1 MQLIDRNDVVLSVSI
16 ASVEAY
22 RVGCVDERDVRPA
35 ETAVE
40 NLAGRWAG
48 QGALE
53 TSSGTR
59 ETVKCVVIYEV
70 KSGNTVINQN
80 LRCASASYKIDAQTQ
95 MKVAAGQLSGT
106 WAESSFGTSG
116 TVSGQVRTGGFTIVV
131 DGGLFSAR
139 MSVASG
145 KSSQTLNILPVGL
158 AVTKISIGLKRGT

>member
-1 MQLIDRNDVVLSVSI
+1 MTKTVAHLGRAMSMAFLVAGSNTAAVSV
-16 ASVEAY
+16 AS
-22 RVGCVDERDVRPA
+22 A

-59 ETVKCVVIYEV
+59 ETVKCIVVYEV

>member
-1 MQLIDRNDVVLSVSI
+1 MTNSVARRITTACLVVAVLGGGAPLAV
-16 ASVEAY
+16 
-22 RVGCVDERDVRPA
+22 A
-35 ETAVE
+35 ESAVE
-40 NLAGRWAG
+40 NLAGRWSG

-53 TSSGTR
+53 TSNGTR
-59 ETVKCVVIYEV
+59 ETVKCVVVYEI

-95 MKVAAGQLSGT
+95 MKVAAGQLTGT

-116 TVSGQVRTGGFTIVV
+116 TVAGQVRTGGFTIVV

-145 KSSQTLNILPVGL
+145 KGTQTLNILPVGL
-158 AVTKISIGLKRGT
+158 AVTRISIGLKRGT

>member
-1 MQLIDRNDVVLSVSI
+1 MTGNFVRSARLATLAFV
-16 ASVEAY
+16 AAG
-22 RVGCVDERDVRPA
+22 GCVLGSSVASA
-35 ETAVE
+35 ESAVE
-40 NLAGRWAG
+40 NLAGKWTG

-59 ETVKCVVIYEV
+59 ETVKCVVVYEV
-70 KSGNTVINQN
+70 KSANTVINQN

-95 MKVAAGQLSGT
+95 MKVAGKELSGT

-116 TVSGQVRTGGFTIVV
+116 TVAGHVRPGGFTIVV

-145 KSSQTLNILPVGL
+145 KSSQTLNILPAGL
-158 AVTKISIGLKRGT
+158 AVTKISIGLKKS